1 MNVGRT
7 YKNLNRSREAE
18 EAYLIAKSLMPQVWN
33 SHIRKKKGYFVI
45 YLDCQQTL
53 IWTIKYFLLFNIFIL
68 SRSWCWFLNHYHVFF
83 SFVFFFRLP
92 SYNQARYITPNHNNL
107 VSRPLCLL
115 VVFIA
120 VRKWLLVCHEN
131 LFPPFLFSSPTAF
144 PFAELSLIYLSINY
158 HCLNV
163 PKPNKLICNFKEGNQ
178 NLGDVLACE
187 LLAPRDS

>member
-33 SHIRKKKGYFVI
+33 SHIRKKKKRDI
-45 YLDCQQTL
+45 LLYLDCQQTL
-53 IWTIKYFLLFNIFIL
+53 IWTIKYFFIL
-68 SRSWCWFLNHYHVFF
+68 SRSWCWFLNHYHFF
-83 SFVFFFRLP
+83 YRLP
-92 SYNQARYITPNHNNL
+92 SYIKLILSASPNHNNL
-107 VSRPLCLL
+107 RSDLLCLL
-115 VVFIA
+115 VAFIA

-144 PFAELSLIYLSINY
+144 PFAELSLIYLKINY

-163 PKPNKLICNFKEGNQ
+163 PKPNKLIVILKK
-178 NLGDVLACE
+178 VIKI
-187 LLAPRDS
+187 